1 MSELNERQKRFC
13 YEYLKDLNGTQS
25 AIRAGYSEKTAN
37 EQASRLLANVNIQA
51 LISELNAQRQKETR
65 IDAEYVL
72 KRLVEID
79 QLDLLD
85 IMHEDLSL
93 KPLSEWPLSWRRTV
107 STVDVQELFEGSGD
121 EREMIGFIKKIK
133 GIDKVKNLELLGKH
147 IAVGAFK
154 EQMEIKGQIAHS
166 LVDLMKEIEDG
177 EEEELED
184 YEKNF
189 SFGTID
195 KG

>member
-37 EQASRLLANVNIQA
+37 EQASRLLANVNIQT
-51 LISELNAQRQKETR
+51 LISELSAERQKETR

-147 IAVGAFK
+147 IAVGAFQEK
-154 EQMEIKGQIAHS
+154 MEIKGQIAHS

-177 EEEELED
+177 EDESLDSYEE
-184 YEKNF
+184 NF
-189 SFGTID
+189 QFGTID
-195 KG
+195 KD

>member
-37 EQASRLLANVNIQA
+37 EQASRLLANVNIQT
-51 LISELNAQRQKETR
+51 LISELSAERQKETR

-121 EREMIGFIKKIK
+121 ERAMVGFIKKIK

-147 IAVGAFK
+147 IAVGAFQEK
-154 EQMEIKGQIAHS
+154 MEIKGQIAHS

-177 EEEELED
+177 EEENLD
-184 YEKNF
+184 SYEENF
-189 SFGTID
+189 QFGTID
-195 KG
+195 KD

>member
-1 MSELNERQKRFC
+1 MSELTERKKRFC
-13 YEYLKDLNGTQS
+13 EHFIISLNATQS
-25 AIRAGYSEKTAN
+25 AIKAGYSEKTAQ
-37 EQASRLLANVNIQA
+37 EQSSRLLSNAMVQDYIA
-51 LISELNAQRQKETR
+51 ELNAERQKETK

-85 IMHEDLSL
+85 IMNEDLSL

-107 STVDVQELFEGSGD
+107 STVDVQELFEGKGD
-121 EREMIGFIKKIK
+121 EREMIGFLKKIK

-147 IAVGAFK
+147 ISVGAFK

-177 EEEELED
+177 DEEKLDD
-184 YEKNF
+184 YENSF
-189 SFGTID
+189 TFGTID
-195 KG
+195 KD

>member
-1 MSELNERQKRFC
+1 MQDLNERQKRFC
-13 YEYLKDLNGTQS
+13 LEYLKDLNGTQS

-37 EQASRLLANVNIQA
+37 EQSSRLLANVNIQA
-51 LISELNAQRQKETR
+51 LISELNAERQKETR

-79 QLDLLD
+79 QLDILD

-107 STVDVQELFEGSGD
+107 STVEIQELFEGSGD
-121 EREMIGFIKKIK
+121 ERAMVGFLKKIK
-133 GIDKVKNLELLGKH
+133 GIDKIKNLELLGKH
-147 IAVGAFK
+147 IAVGAFQEK
-154 EQMEIKGQIAHS
+154 MEIKGQIAHS

-189 SFGTID
+189 TFGTID
-195 KG
+195 KD

>member
-1 MSELNERQKRFC
+1 MSELTERKKRFC
-13 YEYLKDLNGTQS
+13 EYFIVSLNATQA
-25 AIRAGYSEKTAN
+25 AIKAGYSEKTAQ
-37 EQASRLLANVNIQA
+37 EQSSRLLSSVMVQDYIA
-51 LISELNAQRQKETR
+51 ELNKERQESTR

-107 STVDVQELFEGSGD
+107 STVEIQELFEGKGD
-121 EREMIGFIKKIK
+121 EREMIGFLKKIK
-133 GIDKVKNLELLGKH
+133 GVDKIKNLELLGKH
-147 IAVGAFK
+147 ISVGAFK

-177 EEEELED
+177 EEEDLED
-184 YEKNF
+184 YEKSF
-189 SFGTID
+189 QFGTID
-195 KG
+195 KD

>member
-1 MSELNERQKRFC
+1 MSDLTERKKRFC
-13 YEYLKDLNGTQS
+13 YEYLKDLNGTQA
-25 AIRAGYSEKTAN
+25 AIRAGYSEKTAQ
-37 EQASRLLANVNIQA
+37 EQSSRLLSTVIVQDYIA
-51 LISELNAQRQKETR
+51 ELNRERQESTR

-121 EREMIGFIKKIK
+121 ERAMIGFIKKIK

-189 SFGTID
+189 TFAQLGGD
-195 KG
+195 

>member
-37 EQASRLLANVNIQA
+37 EQASRLLANVNIQT
-51 LISELNAQRQKETR
+51 LISELSAERQKETR

-147 IAVGAFK
+147 IAVGAFQEK
-154 EQMEIKGQIAHS
+154 MEIKGQIAHS

-177 EEEELED
+177 EEESLD
-184 YEKNF
+184 SYEENF
-189 SFGTID
+189 QFGTID
-195 KG
+195 KD

>member
-1 MSELNERQKRFC
+1 MSELKERQKRFC
-13 YEYLKDLNGTQS
+13 EYFIVSLNATQA
-25 AIRAGYSEKTAN
+25 AIKAGYSEKTAQ
-37 EQASRLLANVNIQA
+37 EQSSRLLSSVMVQDYIA
-51 LISELNAQRQKETR
+51 ELNKERQQSTR

-121 EREMIGFIKKIK
+121 ERAMIGFIKKIK

-147 IAVGAFK
+147 IAVGAFQEK
-154 EQMEIKGQIAHS
+154 MEIKGQIAHS

-177 EEEELED
+177 EEESLD
-184 YEKNF
+184 SYEENF
-189 SFGTID
+189 QFGTID
-195 KG
+195 KD